1 MCQACNFGYQ
11 PSRILIMEQRLK
23 ETVPAI
29 NMFVGK
35 GNQSQQDEG
44 MPERQWKLEVLFQ
57 KA

>member
-1 MCQACNFGYQ
+1 
-11 PSRILIMEQRLK
+11 MEQRLK